1 MKADILI
8 KRLEKLVKAKGEL
21 SIEHDEGGSGMGYYW
36 SANIDC
42 KWPWSVGSTFQ
53 QCLESLVVTHA
64 KIDKEALQKK
74 INEIDRSSAKSCGF
88 VNSSKD
94 VRKLLN
100 GHGR

>member
-42 KWPWSVGSTFQ
+42 KWPWCVGSTFQ
-53 QCLESLVVTHA
+53 QCLESLVIEHA
-64 KIDKEALQKK
+64 KIDKKALKEH
-74 INEIDRSSAKSCGF
+74 INEVDRSSAESCGF
-88 VNSSKD
+88 VSSSKG

-100 GHGR
+100 GHGK